1 MKRYIFILI
10 LIMPELSCLGQHTDI
25 DSLIMAIFDSTK
37 VIYADTSREF
47 SHDSAK
53 TWDLGGMI
61 SVNVAQAA
69 FSNWSKGGD
78 NSVAGNGMFN
88 LYTVYQKEKTFWIN
102 SLDLNLGWIW
112 TEGEKATK
120 NEDRVEL
127 LSKYGRMTGQENW
140 FLSGL
145 LNGKTQL
152 LPGKYSG
159 ADTSFKFSSFMNPAY
174 VFLSAGAEYK
184 PEKNISLLISPA
196 TGRMTV
202 IIDEEIAGL
211 GDFIDIG
218 RSINEYVQLDLGG
231 LIKLNMKG
239 ELFKNFLYRN
249 KLDLFTAY
257 TRKPY
262 RFVVDVDWELRLTYK
277 FSKYFAANLQTHLV
291 YNEDVDLPG
300 TDSKV
305 QFREILGAGFT
316 YSFE

>member
-10 LIMPELSCLGQHTDI
+10 LITPQLSCFGQHTDI

-37 VIYADTSREF
+37 VMFADTSRKF
-47 SHDSAK
+47 DHDTTKA
-53 TWDLGGMI
+53 WNFGGMI
-61 SVNVAQAA
+61 SANVAQAA
-69 FSNWSKGGD
+69 FSNWSKGGE

-88 LYTVYQKEKTFWIN
+88 VYSVYQEQKTFWIN
-102 SLDLNLGWIW
+102 SLDLHLGWIW
-112 TEGEKATK
+112 TEGEQATK
-120 NEDRVEL
+120 NEDRIEF
-127 LSKYGRMTGQENW
+127 LSKYGRMTSNENW

-145 LNGKTQL
+145 LNFKSQL
-152 LPGKYSG
+152 LPGQFTG
-159 ADTSFKFSSFMNPAY
+159 ADTSFKFSSLMNPAY
-174 VFLSAGAEYK
+174 IFLSAGAEYK
-184 PEKNISLLISPA
+184 PEKNISLLISPM

-218 RSINEYVQLDLGG
+218 RSINQYVQVDLGG
-231 LIKLNMKG
+231 LVKLSMKG

-277 FSKYFAANLQTHLV
+277 FSKYFAANLKTHMV

-300 TDSKV
+300 TDSKL

-316 YSFE
+316 YSFD